1 MGPNQIKSLLM
12 GTQSRTTRIK
22 NVAPDGAACAL
33 LTTSEKLEIA
43 KAIIGHSGRE
53 KQEIVVML
61 SFSKTPLS
69 KCFSSTA
76 KTQSRHFRIPPI
88 WRAFLRDRLVWTADL
103 TVKIT
108 ELRFHI
114 SPAECGRGLDTRN
127 TCNGLHGELY
137 DWQAC
142 MRLCILSDLFLT
154 HLLFPRDVF
163 QCAWF
168 GIIGYKW
175 YSGQQRKTS
184 GQCQAQLSVPGKWR
198 IHDSVGTDISLWL
211 LWMTLSQS
219 TCTLS
224 LLSKHSHE

>member
-114 SPAECGRGLDTRN
+114 SPAECGHGL
-127 TCNGLHGELY
+127 
-137 DWQAC
+137 
-142 MRLCILSDLFLT
+142 ILKKKNISY
-154 HLLFPRDVF
+154 V
-163 QCAWF
+163 
-168 GIIGYKW
+168 
-175 YSGQQRKTS
+175 
-184 GQCQAQLSVPGKWR
+184 
-198 IHDSVGTDISLWL
+198 HDSVRPPAWYADIGEVVFKRLWRVPL
-211 LWMTLSQS
+211 LNKRFCCHVGVKQILARRT
-219 TCTLS
+219 
-224 LLSKHSHE
+224 